1 MTPPAVA
8 RAAADSLEAER
19 IDRYGDPLPPGA
31 LMRLGTVRFRHGGL
45 GIHDAAYSPD
55 GKILAT
61 AGESGKIHLWEA
73 ATGKQIAL
81 LEGEKNTM
89 LLSLAFSP
97 DGKTLASGG
106 MGFDL
111 ATRDFTRQPTKSTLR
126 DVAMRARPLSI
137 LNDHDD
143 AGNRH
148 VFRGNSA
155 FSPDGKWLAAAYDQ
169 WIPPLG
175 GCYGEESAADT
186 QLELSSVI
194 ALAFSPRWSHAGLE
208 RA

>member
-1 MTPPAVA
+1 MQ
-8 RAAADSLEAER
+8 
-19 IDRYGDPLPPGA
+19 
-31 LMRLGTVRFRHGGL
+31 LGTVRFRHGGL

-106 MGFDL
+106 RGFDWRCV
-111 ATRDFTRQPTKSTLR
+111 TSPDSPRSRRFGMWPS
-126 DVAMRARPLSI
+126 ARPLSI

-143 AGNRH
+143 AGNLH
-148 VFRGNSA
+148 VFRGTPPFLRMVNGWPLLTTSGSA
-155 FSPDGKWLAAAYDQ
+155 SGRL
-169 WIPPLG
+169 LRRR
-175 GCYGEESAADT
+175 SAAD

-194 ALAFSPRWSHAGLE
+194 ALAFSPDGHTLAWSGPDNGDLVMWDVATRE
-208 RA
+208 EVAD